1 MVTIEN
7 LSHLHLDV
15 LKEIGNIG
23 AGHAATALSQLMAE
37 RIEMTVP
44 NVSILSLNKVSD
56 FLGGPE
62 KIVVGIYMKVF
73 GDAPGKIMFLFN
85 YDDAQ
90 ALVHAVTSKTLS
102 GVMDGE
108 VDKEELE
115 QSVLQEISNIMT
127 GAYLNA
133 ISRLTGLNMISSVP
147 AYACDMA
154 GAIINS
160 ALLDFGMVGDY
171 AMLIDTQLKMTEEKM
186 DGHFFLIPD
195 PGSLQVILEA
205 MGVG

>member
-7 LSHLHLDV
+7 LSNVHLDV

-23 AGHAATALSQLMAE
+23 AGHAATALSQLMSD

-44 NVSILSLNKVSD
+44 NVSILSLSKVSD
-56 FLGGPE
+56 YLGGPE

-85 YDDAQ
+85 HEDAQ
-90 ALVHAVTSKTLS
+90 SLVKIVTSQNLS
-102 GVMDGE
+102 EDVNVTGE
-108 VDKEELE
+108 DLD
-115 QSVLQEISNIMT
+115 QSVLQEISNIMA

-133 ISRLTGLNMISSVP
+133 ISRLTGLNMLSSVP

-171 AMLIDTQLKMTEEKM
+171 AMLIDTQFKMTQEKM

-205 MGVG
+205 LGV

>member
-154 GAIINS
+154 GAI
-160 ALLDFGMVGDY
+160 FGIIGFWNGWGLCD
-171 AMLIDTQLKMTEEKM
+171 A
-186 DGHFFLIPD
+186 H
-195 PGSLQVILEA
+195 
-205 MGVG
+205 

>member
-90 ALVHAVTSKTLS
+90 ALVHAVTSKTLL

-171 AMLIDTQLKMTEEKM
+171 AMLIDTQFKMTEEKM

>member
-171 AMLIDTQLKMTEEKM
+171 AMLIDTQFKMTEEKM

>member
-7 LSHLHLDV
+7 LSNVHLDV

-23 AGHAATALSQLMAE
+23 AGHAATALSQLMSE

-44 NVSILSLNKVSD
+44 NVSILTLSKVSD

-90 ALVHAVTSKTLS
+90 TLVKIVTSKTLP
-102 GVMDGE
+102 GDVEIEDL
-108 VDKEELE
+108 D

-133 ISRLTGLNMISSVP
+133 ISRLTGLNMLSSVP

-171 AMLIDTQLKMTEEKM
+171 AMLIDTQFKMTQEKM

-205 MGVG
+205 IGV

>member
-7 LSHLHLDV
+7 LSNVHLDV

-23 AGHAATALSQLMAE
+23 AGHAATALSQLMSE

-44 NVSILSLNKVSD
+44 NVSILTLSKVSD

-73 GDAPGKIMFLFN
+73 GDAPGKIIFLFN

-90 ALVHAVTSKTLS
+90 TLVKIVNSKTLP
-102 GVMDGE
+102 GDVEIEDL
-108 VDKEELE
+108 D

-133 ISRLTGLNMISSVP
+133 ISRLTGLNMLSSVP

-171 AMLIDTQLKMTEEKM
+171 AMLIDTQFKMTQEKM

-205 MGVG
+205 IGV

>member
-7 LSHLHLDV
+7 LSNVHLDV

-23 AGHAATALSQLMAE
+23 AGHAATALSQLISE

-44 NVSILSLNKVSD
+44 NVSILTLSKVSD

-73 GDAPGKIMFLFN
+73 GDAPGKIIFLFN

-90 ALVHAVTSKTLS
+90 TLVKIVNSKTLP
-102 GVMDGE
+102 GDVEIEDL
-108 VDKEELE
+108 D

-133 ISRLTGLNMISSVP
+133 ISRLTGLNMLSSVP

-171 AMLIDTQLKMTEEKM
+171 AMLIDTQFKMTQEKM

-205 MGVG
+205 IGV